1 MEASSKGGSTLSP
14 TAPIDVFHRCLA
26 VLAFEKDER
35 DKESAWT
42 ANSSSG
48 DSLTRKADSYNARMA
63 TLITE
68 LTASYDTATV
78 SERHRVFPFVLSSVS
93 KILSRKFPTASPYQ
107 SSDVGNSSAL
117 TLAVVSCLHSS
128 LRGLTIVNLC
138 PSLSN
143 ASTANSSDE
152 KDEFKEAETADDS
165 VNENDDDNENDIRS
179 NVPKK
184 NQNNQNIAEE
194 SEETE
199 NASTHFPFCSH
210 SHNSDVEEGIIQYI
224 ANQIVVSKIIFLLTI
239 CLETLKASEIQN
251 SKGAQNRSIVSVRS
265 VSSSSS
271 SSSSSSNKRS
281 TEDILSSENSKNHDD
296 IYPLKKHLNADDDA
310 IIVQIF
316 SSLRI
321 AQVFD
326 ALSDNHEKSERIN
339 VGKKDEKEEKKEKLK
354 KEENESAFLKP
365 FSGVFLAQFVQF
377 SLFFSIH
384 RYTDIQIYIYSV
396 YVFE

>member
-35 DKESAWT
+35 DKESAST

-48 DSLTRKADSYNARMA
+48 DTLTRKADSYNARMA

-78 SERHRVFPFVLSSVS
+78 SERHRVFPYVLSSVS

-117 TLAVVSCLHSS
+117 TLAVISCLHSS

-152 KDEFKEAETADDS
+152 RDEFKEAETADDS

-210 SHNSDVEEGIIQYI
+210 SHNSDVEEGIVQYI

-265 VSSSSS
+265 
-271 SSSSSSNKRS
+271 SSSNSISKRS

-339 VGKKDEKEEKKEKLK
+339 VGKKDEKEEKKEKMEK
-354 KEENESAFLKP
+354 GEENEPAFLKP

-384 RYTDIQIYIYSV
+384 RYMDIQIYI
-396 YVFE
+396 

>member
-35 DKESAWT
+35 DKESAST

-48 DSLTRKADSYNARMA
+48 DTLTRKADSYNARMA

-117 TLAVVSCLHSS
+117 TLAVISCLHSS

-152 KDEFKEAETADDS
+152 RDEFKEAETADDS

-210 SHNSDVEEGIIQYI
+210 SHNSDVEEGIVQYI

-251 SKGAQNRSIVSVRS
+251 SKSAQNRSIVSVRS
-265 VSSSSS
+265 VSSNSSN
-271 SSSSSSNKRS
+271 SSSNKRS

-339 VGKKDEKEEKKEKLK
+339 VGKKDEKEEKKEKMEK
-354 KEENESAFLKP
+354 GEENEPAFLKP

-384 RYTDIQIYIYSV
+384 RYMDIPIYI
-396 YVFE
+396 

>member
-35 DKESAWT
+35 DKESAST

-48 DSLTRKADSYNARMA
+48 DTLTRKADSYNARMA

-117 TLAVVSCLHSS
+117 TLAVISCLHSS

-152 KDEFKEAETADDS
+152 RDEFKEAETADDS

-210 SHNSDVEEGIIQYI
+210 SHNSDVEEGIVQYI

-265 VSSSSS
+265 
-271 SSSSSSNKRS
+271 SSSNSISKRS

-339 VGKKDEKEEKKEKLK
+339 VGKKDEKEEKKEKMEK
-354 KEENESAFLKP
+354 GEENEPAFLKP

-384 RYTDIQIYIYSV
+384 RYTDIQIYI
-396 YVFE
+396 

>member
-35 DKESAWT
+35 DKESAST

-48 DSLTRKADSYNARMA
+48 DTLTRKADSYNARMA

-117 TLAVVSCLHSS
+117 TLAVISCLHSS

-210 SHNSDVEEGIIQYI
+210 IHNSDVEEGIVQYI

-239 CLETLKASEIQN
+239 CLETLKASEIRN
-251 SKGAQNRSIVSVRS
+251 SKGVQNRSIVSVRS
-265 VSSSSS
+265 GSSNSSS
-271 SSSSSSNKRS
+271 KRS

-339 VGKKDEKEEKKEKLK
+339 VGKKDEKEEKKEKMEK

-384 RYTDIQIYIYSV
+384 RYMDIQIYVYSV
-396 YVFE
+396 HVFE